1 MCVVHHVLFSCNYYE
16 SKFCFAA
23 AQKAR
28 PAGSVSYRLQNEH
41 GEHGAECWL
50 RLNISVFLIAAIVT
64 MLLCNRFLFM
74 YSYDVNVILL

>member
-1 MCVVHHVLFSCNYYE
+1 MCYSPVIITKVTL
-16 SKFCFAA
+16 ALRA

-28 PAGSVSYRLQNEH
+28 QAGSVSNRLPNEH